1 MPSGYSLFTNC
12 SFGPT
17 KSRLGCYKGEDC
29 IEKFCKDLRQHVT
42 RIINYEKKR
51 NDTANWKRK

>member
-1 MPSGYSLFTNC
+1 MSSGYSLFTNC

-51 NDTANWKRK
+51 NDTAN